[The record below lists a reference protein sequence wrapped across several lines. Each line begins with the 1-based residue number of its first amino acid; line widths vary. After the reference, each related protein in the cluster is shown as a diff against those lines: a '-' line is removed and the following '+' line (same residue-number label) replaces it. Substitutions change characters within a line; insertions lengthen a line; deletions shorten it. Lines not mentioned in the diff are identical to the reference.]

1 MFSLQELMALSFDT
15 ETYLIGPELLPE
27 GGKLFL
33 AAAEKTG
40 KSFLLL
46 NAALDMA
53 AGRHLWNGPFPIPR
67 PLRVL
72 YLDKELGPKRLKKR
86 LATMVSGPLLGGSI
100 FFESKN
106 SKALLTEEGYKLII
120 ELALMC
126 RADVII
132 YDPLVKFYPGLDENS
147 TADMSMAMY
156 YLDIIMKHTG
166 TTTIVAH
173 HLSKPNVIPK
183 KGAQRMR
190 GSSALAADLD
200 TYIEATRLDAAHH
213 KTRNL
218 RLSFVTRDEPVD
230 DQYIKLCE
238 EGGLEYLG
246 TESPMKRGGGRPK
259 KKNLPDYN
267 D

>member
-1 MFSLQELMALSFDT
+1 MLTLQELRALKFDT

-86 LATMVSGPLLGGSI
+86 LTTIAPEPSLFDGHI

-106 SKALLTEEGYKLII
+106 SKATLTDEGHKVII
-120 ELALMC
+120 ELALTAK
-126 RADVII
+126 ADVII

-156 YLDIIMKHTG
+156 WMDIITKHTG

-173 HLSKPNVIPK
+173 HLSKPGPLMK

-200 TYIEATRLDAAHH
+200 TYVEATRLDAAHH
-213 KTRNL
+213 KTRTIQ
-218 RLSFVTRDEPVD
+218 LSFITRDEPVD
-230 DQYIKLCE
+230 DQFIKIE
-238 EGGLEYLG
+238 EQGHVSYLG
-246 TESPMKRGGGRPK
+246 LDNPTPK
-259 KKNLPDYN
+259 KGKGKGSV
-267 D
+267 